1 MIFIY
6 AKEGDLI
13 QKIILNKDEEMPKN
27 ILWIDFF
34 NFSNEELY
42 FIEKSF
48 NIKLPN
54 DEEKY
59 NIEES
64 ARYWEDKDYIRI
76 NNVFINKDT
85 QNNTSTTKDSLAF
98 LLHNKILFTLRNKEL
113 PTFNTVSNM
122 LLANP
127 KHFNSGFDILN
138 EIFDVRVDK
147 DGDILEWID
156 AQSRKLRMDILEQK
170 QTPDYDFFL
179 EKISNL
185 QDLNMQV
192 RFSLFEKKKT
202 ISSLIKSDKINANI
216 KENLDIIL
224 KDLNS
229 FIEFNMSLLGILDN
243 IQSILTNKIDIEQ
256 NKIIKLFTIVTVAM
270 MPPTLIGTI
279 YGMNFENM
287 PELKSEYG
295 YFIALIAMVLSTIIP
310 IIFFKKK
317 GWL

>member
-1 MIFIY
+1 MFFIY
-6 AKEGDLI
+6 YKEKDFI
-13 QKIILNKDEEMPKN
+13 KKIEFQQDEKLPKN
-27 ILWIDFF
+27 ILWLDFCNF
-34 NFSNEELY
+34 NKEEMLFVKKY
-42 FIEKSF
+42 FCF
-48 NIKLPN
+48 KLPN
-54 DEEKY
+54 ENEIY

-64 ARYWEDKDYIRI
+64 ARYYEDENNIVI
-76 NNVFINKDT
+76 NNVFINKDSK
-85 QNNTSTTKDSLAF
+85 NNTSITKDTLT
-98 LLHNKILFTLRNKEL
+98 LVLNNNILFTLRNKEL
-113 PTFNTVSNM
+113 PSFNTVASM
-122 LLANP
+122 ILANP

-147 DGDILEWID
+147 DGDILELID
-156 AQSRKLRMDILEQK
+156 TQSRKLRMDILEQK

-202 ISSLIKSDKINANI
+202 ISSLIKSDKININI

-229 FIEFNMSLLGILDN
+229 YIEFNMSLLGILDN
-243 IQSILTNKIDIEQ
+243 IQNILTNKINIEQ
-256 NKIIKLFTIVTVAM
+256 NKIIKLFTVVTTAM

-295 YFIALIAMVLSTIIP
+295 YFIALIAMVLSTILP

-317 GWL
+317 AWL